1 MTDVMIGTP
10 NGRMPAYLAVPAG
23 PAAGRAGEWSMT

>member
-23 PAAGRAGEWSMT
+23 PAAGRAW